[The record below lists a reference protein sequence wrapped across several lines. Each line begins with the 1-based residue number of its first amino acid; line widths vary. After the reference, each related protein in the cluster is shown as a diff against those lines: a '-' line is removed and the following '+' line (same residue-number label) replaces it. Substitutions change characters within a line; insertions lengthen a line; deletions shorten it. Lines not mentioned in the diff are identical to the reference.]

1 MWDLKGHL
9 EKARRFYKLFLLCGL
24 LLLVQLVCCGCEAG
38 VKMLQYHCCVCLS
51 GSLVIQRSNI
61 YFIQG
66 VEQASLEFKCH
77 SSWMLL
83 VLKEDYSC
91 NIDQNAVYS
100 EESFVFG
107 LALNPSFLK

>member
-1 MWDLKGHL
+1 
-9 EKARRFYKLFLLCGL
+9 
-24 LLLVQLVCCGCEAG
+24 
-38 VKMLQYHCCVCLS
+38 MLQYHCCVCLS
-51 GSLVIQRSNI
+51 GSLLIKRKNI

-83 VLKEDYSC
+83 VLKENYSC
-91 NIDQNAVYS
+91 NIDHNAVCS

-107 LALNPSFLK
+107 LALIPTFLKQDNTLKKKYALLGLGNLC